1 MTIATTRRRVLA
13 VLALAAGAG
22 GRAQAQGYPNRLIKL
37 VVGYP
42 PGGPIDTT
50 ARIVVARLS
59 ALLGETVIVENRPG
73 ETGSIAAKALAAAA
87 PDGYTMMLGNA
98 SSLAVMPAIV
108 RYRDYD
114 TLKSFAPVAKIT
126 EGYEVLVVAPNGP
139 TNVAELIAAAR
150 AHPGKLNFG
159 SAGFGNLTHLT
170 GELFKLRTGT
180 DIVHIPYK
188 GAPEAQTALL
198 AGQIQ
203 MMFGDVAGL
212 LPLVRAGRLRALG
225 VASETR
231 NSLAPELPTLIE
243 DGLPDFVALTFT
255 GLVVPAGTPPAI
267 VGKLNGAVNQV
278 LAEPQVHTALARL
291 GAEIRPGSPADFAA
305 FLAKEKKQWD
315 AVVSQAHIT
324 MN

>member
-1 MTIATTRRRVLA
+1 MTLATRRTA
-13 VLALAAGAG
+13 LALLAFAACAG
-22 GRAQAQGYPNRLIKL
+22 GRARAQGYPQRLIKL

-50 ARIVVARLS
+50 ARIIAPRL
-59 ALLGETVIVENRPG
+59 AAILGRTVIVENRPG
-73 ETGSIAAKALAAAA
+73 ATGSIAAKALATTE
-87 PDGYTMMLGNA
+87 PDGYTVMLGNA
-98 SSLAVMPAIV
+98 STLAVMPAIV

-139 TNVAELIAAAR
+139 KNVQELIAAAR
-150 AHPGKLNFG
+150 ANPGKLNFG

-198 AGQIQ
+198 AGQVQ

-255 GLVVPAGTPPAI
+255 GLVVPAATPPAI
-267 VGKLNGAVNQV
+267 VGRLNGAINQV
-278 LAEPQVHTALARL
+278 LAETPVHTALARL
-291 GAEIRPGSPADFAA
+291 GAEIHPGSPADFAA

>member
-1 MTIATTRRRVLA
+1 MKFATRRTALA
-13 VLALAAGAG
+13 LLALAACAG
-22 GRAQAQGYPNRLIKL
+22 GSARAQDYPLRLIKL

-50 ARIVVARLS
+50 ARIVAPRL
-59 ALLGETVIVENRPG
+59 AAILGQTVIVENRPG
-73 ETGSIAAKALAAAA
+73 ATGSIAAKALATTE
-87 PDGYTMMLGNA
+87 PDGYTVMLGNA
-98 SSLAVMPAIV
+98 STLAVMPAIV

-114 TLKSFAPVAKIT
+114 TLKSFAPVAKVT
-126 EGYEVLVVAPNGP
+126 EGYEVLVVAPTGP
-139 TNVAELIAAAR
+139 KNVPELIAAAR

-255 GLVVPAGTPPAI
+255 GLVVPAATPPAI
-267 VGKLNGAVNQV
+267 VGKLNSAINQV

-315 AVVSQAHIT
+315 TVVSQAHIT